1 MTTTPAAGSGRA
13 RVTFEE
19 IVDAELAE
27 RFWELYLAAFEPLR
41 TRAAARHV
49 LHREE
54 FDEEMSDPRV
64 LKLLA
69 HDHDGTAVGLTTL
82 ATDLAAVPWVSPEFF
97 AARYPEHAARSAVWY
112 IGFTLAHPG
121 RRASRTFMDMIDALV
136 EHLAAHHVV
145 CAYDVSRFNDDSLR
159 FAENLRRHLER
170 TQDVR
175 VETVDQQTY
184 YATTFH

>member
-1 MTTTPAAGSGRA
+1 MRA
-13 RVTFEE
+13 DVTFEPT
-19 IVDAELAE
+19 VTGAVAE
-27 RFWELYLAAFEPLR
+27 RFWDLYLEAFEPLR

-54 FDEEMSDPRV
+54 FDEEMADPRV
-64 LKLLA
+64 TKLLA
-69 HDHDGTAVGLTTL
+69 HDEHGAAVGLTTL

-97 AARYPEHAARSAVWY
+97 AERYPEHAARGRVWY

-121 RRASRTFMDMIDALV
+121 RRATRTFMDMIDALV
-136 EHLAAHHVV
+136 AHLAAHQVV

-159 FAENLRRHLER
+159 FADNLRRRLER
-170 TQDVR
+170 TQDVT
-175 VETVDQQTY
+175 VETVDRQTY

>member
-1 MTTTPAAGSGRA
+1 VAAD
-13 RVTFEE
+13 VTFEPT
-19 IVDAELAE
+19 VDAAVAD
-27 RFWELYLAAFEPLR
+27 RFWDLYLEAFEPLR

-49 LHREE
+49 LHRDE
-54 FDEEMSDPRV
+54 FDEEMADPRV

-69 HDHDGTAVGLTTL
+69 HDEQGTAVGLTTL

-97 AARYPEHAARSAVWY
+97 AARYPEHAVRGAVWY

-121 RRASRTFMDMIDALV
+121 RRSTRTFMDMIDALV
-136 EHLAAHHVV
+136 AHLAEHRVV

-159 FAENLRRHLER
+159 FADNLRRHLER
-170 TQDVR
+170 TQDVT
-175 VETVDQQTY
+175 VETVDQQSY

>member
-1 MTTTPAAGSGRA
+1 VTAPARAGAGRA
-13 RVTFEE
+13 AVTFEQT
-19 IVDAELAE
+19 VGGELAD
-27 RFWELYLAAFEPLR
+27 RFWELYLEAFEPLR

-69 HDHDGTAVGLTTL
+69 HDDDGAAVGLTTL

-97 AARYPEHAARSAVWY
+97 AARYPEHAARGAVWY

-136 EHLAAHHVV
+136 AHLAENRVV

-159 FAENLRRHLER
+159 FADNLRRHLER
-170 TQDVR
+170 TQDVE

-184 YATTFH
+184 YATTFR

>member
-1 MTTTPAAGSGRA
+1 M
-13 RVTFEE
+13 TFEQT
-19 IVDAELAE
+19 VDGELAD
-27 RFWELYLAAFEPLR
+27 RFWELYRGVRAAAHA
-41 TRAAARHV
+41 RAAARHV

-69 HDHDGTAVGLTTL
+69 HDDDGAAVGLTTL

-97 AARYPEHAARSAVWY
+97 AARYPEHAARRVWY

-136 EHLAAHHVV
+136 AHLAENRVV

-159 FAENLRRHLER
+159 FADNLRRHLER
-170 TQDVR
+170 TQDVE

-184 YATTFH
+184 YATTFR

>member
-1 MTTTPAAGSGRA
+1 MAADVA
-13 RVTFEE
+13 FETVVTGA
-19 IVDAELAE
+19 VAEL
-27 RFWELYLAAFEPLR
+27 FWDLYREAFEPLR

-54 FDEEMSDPRV
+54 FDDELADPRV
-64 LKLLA
+64 TKLLA
-69 HDHDGTAVGLTTL
+69 RDEQGTPVGLTTL

-97 AARYPEHAARSAVWY
+97 AARYPEHAARGAVWY

-121 RRASRTFMDMIDALV
+121 RRSTRTFMDMIDALV
-136 EHLAAHHVV
+136 EHLARHRVV

-159 FAENLRRHLER
+159 FADNLRRHLER
-170 TQDVR
+170 TRDVT
-175 VETVDQQTY
+175 VETVDRQSY